1 MRRGF
6 TLLEALISLALLS
19 VLMVTL
25 NSFLFSM
32 GELWGEGRDRRLFEQ
47 HVRAATRQVRE
58 TFDAATLGPGATGV
72 IMKMARTDDAVDE
85 PRLSFLLPDAGRLAD
100 WPETPLPDV
109 DFTLHAEEGRGLI
122 LRWQSRLE
130 IERDLNDV
138 HETVL
143 TPFVD
148 RLSYDYYDPQL
159 RRWTTEEE
167 PRRNTAGSG
176 LLQPA
181 RIRLHFARGALEAE
195 RTIDLPVRR
204 TGISRP

>member
-6 TLLEALISLALLS
+6 TLLESLISLALLS

-32 GELWGEGRDRRLFEQ
+32 SELWGEGRDRRLFDQ

-58 TFDAATLGPGATGV
+58 TFEAATLGPGATGV
-72 IMKMARTDDAVDE
+72 IMKLARTGDALDE
-85 PRLSFLLPDAGRLAD
+85 ARLSFHLPDAGRLAD
-100 WPETPLPDV
+100 WPEAPLPDV

-167 PRRNTAGSG
+167 PKRNPSGSG

>member
-32 GELWGEGRDRRLFEQ
+32 GELWGEGRDRRLFDQ

-58 TFDAATLGPGATGV
+58 TFEAATLGPGATGV
-72 IMKMARTDDAVDE
+72 IMKMARTDDAQDE
-85 PRLSFLLPDAGRLAD
+85 PRLSFHLPDAGRLAD
-100 WPETPLPDV
+100 WPESPLPDV
-109 DFTLHAEEGRGLI
+109 DFTMHAEEGRGLI

-148 RLSYDYYDPQL
+148 RLSFDYYDPQL

>member
-72 IMKMARTDDAVDE
+72 IMKMARTDDALDE

-109 DFTLHAEEGRGLI
+109 DFTMHAEEGRGLI

-181 RIRLHFARGALEAE
+181 RIRLHFSRGALEAE

>member
-6 TLLEALISLALLS
+6 TLLESLISLALLS

-58 TFDAATLGPGATGV
+58 TFDAATLGPGASGV
-72 IMKMARTDDAVDE
+72 VMKMARDDGAVDE
-85 PRLSFLLPDAGRLAD
+85 PRLSFHLPDAGRLAD
-100 WPETPLPDV
+100 WPEAPLPDV
-109 DFTLHAEEGRGLI
+109 DFTLHVEEGRGLV

-143 TPFVD
+143 SPFVD
-148 RLSYDYYDPQL
+148 GLSYDYFDPQL
-159 RRWTTEEE
+159 KTWTTEEE
-167 PRRNTAGSG
+167 PKRNSSGST

-181 RIRLHFARGALEAE
+181 RIRIHFARGALEAE
-195 RTIDLPVRR
+195 RTIDLPLRR